1 MPQYD
6 VRELQLHILNNLLV
20 LDKVCRE
27 HHLRYYLSDGTM
39 LGAVRHGGFIPWDDD
54 ADVMMPRPDYD
65 ILMANAQ
72 EWLPEPYEVKCA
84 EIDPDYPGDF
94 GKLIDI
100 STTLIERYH
109 YKYLSGIYIDIF
121 PLDGAPIS
129 SLSQKIL
136 LGRYQFWRKL
146 AYLHHRNPYKHGK
159 GISSWPSRLLQHLF
173 TTAQMQRHVCKVMT
187 TYDYQ
192 QTPLVIEFDDGKR
205 GIIEKNVIGE
215 PTAISLKDTT
225 YLVWNIHMSI
235 FQLFTE
241 IICAFLTYS
250 ISKYTISIILTIN
263 FPTVS
268 ITTNGHSCS
277 QNRLL
282 DLFKEVCIV
291 HLRQELTLTLFTHLL
306 AKVSIDHQPSDSGC
320 QRISIIRGTNKP
332 VTPSSIYST

>member
-1 MPQYD
+1 MFNKKFAYLTRKKYFCTIDFKTISMPQYD

-215 PTAISLKDTT
+215 PTAIQFEGHNLLGVEHPHE
-225 YLVWNIHMSI
+225 YLSALYGDYMRIPDVQHQQIHD
-235 FQLFTE
+235 FYYLDYQLP
-241 IICAFLTYS
+241 Y
-250 ISKYTISIILTIN
+250 
-263 FPTVS
+263 
-268 ITTNGHSCS
+268 
-277 QNRLL
+277 
-282 DLFKEVCIV
+282 
-291 HLRQELTLTLFTHLL
+291 RQYHDERPFMQ
-306 AKVSIDHQPSDSGC
+306 SE
-320 QRISIIRGTNKP
+320 
-332 VTPSSIYST
+332 